1 MRSVVRI
8 YPGPPFGL
16 HKLVRFCEW
25 LWFGFYDPLKRR
37 IAGDNS
43 IGALAQLGEHLLCKQ
58 RVVGSI
64 PTGSTIIQD
73 KKDTSLASW
82 FEHGSPVCWISYIV
96 KKKTNLEGSSLCEGH
111 VKTCSAARS
120 EPLPF

>member
-1 MRSVVRI
+1 MGGRKPCVCEIEMPEPAWGRGPRK
-8 YPGPPFGL
+8 PGAFL
-16 HKLVRFCEW
+16 AAC
-25 LWFGFYDPLKRR
+25 
-37 IAGDNS
+37 S
-43 IGALAQLGEHLLCKQ
+43 I
-58 RVVGSI
+58 
-64 PTGSTIIQD
+64 IIQD